1 MLCTLWDIQ
10 QIHEKLIEERKQEIR
25 QTPLSLNASIKSEQ
39 SYENVG
45 DSKMALNMGFKISL
59 TMATKYTGI
68 SPILFLFQ
76 KIKWIL

>member
-10 QIHEKLIEERKQEIR
+10 QIHEKLIEKRKQEIR
-25 QTPLSLNASIKSEQ
+25 QTPPSLNASIKAEQ

-45 DSKMALNMGFKISL
+45 DSKIALNMGFKISL

-68 SPILFLFQ
+68 STILFLFQ
-76 KIKWIL
+76 KIKWIV